1 MSAAENHLAALRNKH
16 SDLDDQITRLSAL
29 PSSDDIEVT
38 RLKKQKLALKEEIEH
53 LETRH

>member
-29 PSSDDIEVT
+29 PSSDDMEIT
-38 RLKKQKLALKEEIEH
+38 RLKKQKLALKEEIEQI
-53 LETRH
+53 ETRH